1 MTDSTPSEVD
11 DSAQTESEPNFRR
24 GMEARAKAGDQAL
37 VELAALKRSIM
48 FRDANIDPSSKRNEY
63 FIKGY
68 EGELTVEAIREE
80 ATAVGLYEVASAPS
94 AERQINMGAEQR
106 IAAAAEDAGPVANPE
121 LLELIDSSNSL
132 EELQATWEAHGN
144 TWNAAV

>member
-1 MTDSTPSEVD
+1 MTDSTPSQVA

-37 VELAALKRSIM
+37 VELAALKRTLL
-48 FRDANIDPSSKRNEY
+48 FRDADINPSSKKNEY

-68 EGELTVEAIREE
+68 DGDLTVDAIREE
-80 ATAVGLYEVASAPS
+80 ATAVGLYESVGAP
-94 AERQINMGAEQR
+94 AEWQIDMGAEQR
-106 IAAAAEDAGPVANPE
+106 IAAAADDAGPVTNPE
-121 LLELIDSSNSL
+121 LNDLIGRTSNEDELRAL
-132 EELQATWEAHGN
+132 MEANGH

>member
-24 GMEARAKAGDQAL
+24 AMEARAKAGDEAL
-37 VELAALKRSIM
+37 VKLAALERTLL
-48 FRDANIDPSSKRNEY
+48 FRDANIDPSSKKNEY

-68 EGELTVEAIREE
+68 DGELTVDAIREE
-80 ATAVGLYEVASAPS
+80 ATAVGLYENASAP
-94 AERQINMGAEQR
+94 AEEQINMGAEQR
-106 IAAAAEDAGPVANPE
+106 IAAAADDAGPVTNPDLIKLIGDTSDEVELRALMEANG
-121 LLELIDSSNSL
+121 
-132 EELQATWEAHGN
+132 H

>member
-1 MTDSTPSEVD
+1 MTDSTPSQVA

-37 VELAALKRSIM
+37 IELAALKRSIM
-48 FRDANIDPSSKRNEY
+48 FRDANIDPSSKKNEY

-68 EGELTVEAIREE
+68 EGELTVDAIREE
-80 ATAVGLYEVASAPS
+80 ATAVGLYENAGAP
-94 AERQINMGAEQR
+94 AEQQINMGAEQR
-106 IAAAAEDAGPVANPE
+106 IAAAADDAGPVTNPE
-121 LLELIDSSNSL
+121 LNDLIGRTSNEVELRAL
-132 EELQATWEAHGN
+132 MEANGH